1 MTERAL
7 RLTGIGGQ
15 GVQLAARTLGVAAAS
30 QGLSAMVFGEY
41 AGMMRGGNTDATV
54 VIGTRR
60 LVTPPTVSRPWGAIA
75 LHHEFWA
82 DVEPTMP
89 PGGIV
94 IVDRSVFRGE
104 MGRADLTVVEVEA
117 TETATAAGN
126 ARGGAMVTLG
136 ALAAATGVVSAES
149 LEQAAGEVLPSY
161 RAQHAEANAAAIRA
175 GYELVAELVAEAWP
189 PDEETRSQ
197 QAVARSRQEMGAA

>member
-75 LHHEFWA
+75 MHHEFWA
-82 DVEPTMP
+82 DVERRMS
-89 PGGIV
+89 PGGVV
-94 IVDRSVFRGE
+94 IVDGSVFRGE
-104 MGRADLTVVEVEA
+104 PARDDLIVVTVEA
-117 TETATAAGN
+117 TAAATGLGN
-126 ARGGAMVTLG
+126 ARGGSMVTLG
-136 ALAAATGVVSAES
+136 ALAAATGVVTVES
-149 LEQAAGEVLPSY
+149 LEAAAGEVLPSY

-175 GYELVAELVAEAWP
+175 GYELVAERATEAWP
-189 PDEETRSQ
+189 DEKRE
-197 QAVARSRQEMGAA
+197 AEVGAGR